1 LSEDRRDGLTAEE
14 AARLIGGSRPTLIRL
29 LKSGEIPFRRTHG
42 AHGHRRVSRVAALSY
57 LRADIVRCRQAPD
70 ELAAT
75 ADALYPIRVGDF
87 MLTASST
94 QLLGRPVVSDVIL
107 TEPSETSP
115 LIDLIWALPR
125 SNGDSKRYDH
135 GFTGILMRPP
145 SGLPSPLTMP
155 CHA

>member
-1 LSEDRRDGLTAEE
+1 
-14 AARLIGGSRPTLIRL
+14 
-29 LKSGEIPFRRTHG
+29 
-42 AHGHRRVSRVAALSY
+42 
-57 LRADIVRCRQAPD
+57 
-70 ELAAT
+70 
-75 ADALYPIRVGDF
+75 